1 METKALKSRMP
12 ALAAVAIASVVCVAA
27 WALPPYQQALFER
40 YPNAAAA
47 LPNCIACHDGPGANV
62 LNDFASAF
70 LANGFALDATL
81 EALDSDGDGAT
92 NGEELTA
99 SPATGPGDPMSRPGV
114 AGNPPSPPA
123 PVTDGPTL
131 YANNCAACHQPLAT
145 STKSGATL
153 SRMQSA
159 IAGNVGGMG
168 YLSSL
173 SLMQLQAIEAAL
185 APVTTST
192 PVGAA
197 INYTGMWW
205 NPTESGWS
213 ISVNHQGNVAFATLY
228 TYDEAGAPMWL
239 VMSSGL
245 LQADGRTYTGDLYRT
260 NGPAFNAQPFTPI
273 TAANLLTVGRMS
285 LTFSTAT
292 TATLSYTY
300 LGTAVSKNI
309 VPFVF
314 GTMAASCTSTTGNR
328 SALSNYQDTW
338 WNPAESGW
346 GLSIVHQDNT
356 LSAALSTY
364 DLAGNNLWLVS
375 PAILQPDGSYL
386 GALYR
391 TTGPAFN
398 AQPFTPITGANI
410 ATIGTMRFTFSD
422 GISGT
427 LAYTVN
433 GVPVSKS
440 ITRLVFSDTVPACSS
455 PLGSAPPAT
464 DGPTLYANNCA
475 ACHKPLATSAKAGA
489 TLARTQGAIAGNVGG
504 MGYLSS
510 LSATQL
516 QAIVTALATVTPP
529 PPATDGP
536 TLYANNCAACH
547 RPLAT
552 SAKAGA
558 TLARTRGAIAGNVG
572 GMGYLSSLSTA
583 QLQAI
588 VTALATVTPPPPATD
603 GPTLY
608 ANNCA
613 ACHRPLATSTKGGAT
628 LARTQGAIAGNV
640 GGMGYLSSLSVTQ
653 LQAIVAALAPIPPTT
668 APACGSCHGLP
679 PRTGQHDEHR
689 SRSCSTCHGAG
700 YSSTTVNAATHNNG
714 VRNLAES
721 SIGWNATSRSCTNS
735 CHGKESW

>member
-12 ALAAVAIASVVCVAA
+12 ALAAVVIASVVCVAA

-40 YPNAAAA
+40 YPNAVAA

-70 LANGFALDATL
+70 LANGFVLNATL

-99 SPATGPGDPMSRPGV
+99 SPATGPGDPLSRPGV
-114 AGNPPSPPA
+114 AVNPPSPPA
-123 PVTDGPTL
+123 PATDGPML

-145 STKSGATL
+145 STKAGATL

-168 YLSSL
+168 YLSGL
-173 SLMQLQAIEAAL
+173 SLVQLQAIEAAL
-185 APVTTST
+185 APVTMST
-192 PVGAA
+192 PGGAA

-205 NPTESGWS
+205 NPAESGWS
-213 ISVNHQGNVAFATLY
+213 ISVNHQGKVAFATLY

-273 TAANLLTVGRMS
+273 TAANLLNVGRMS
-285 LTFSTAT
+285 LMFSTAT

-386 GALYR
+386 GDLYR
-391 TTGPAFN
+391 TSGPAFN

-422 GISGT
+422 GMSGT

-440 ITRLVFSDTVPACSS
+440 ITRLVFGDTVPACSS
-455 PLGSAPPAT
+455 PSGSAPPA
-464 DGPTLYANNCA
+464 A
-475 ACHKPLATSAKAGA
+475 
-489 TLARTQGAIAGNVGG
+489 
-504 MGYLSS
+504 
-510 LSATQL
+510 
-516 QAIVTALATVTPP
+516 
-529 PPATDGP
+529 
-536 TLYANNCAACH
+536 
-547 RPLAT
+547 
-552 SAKAGA
+552 
-558 TLARTRGAIAGNVG
+558 
-572 GMGYLSSLSTA
+572 
-583 QLQAI
+583 
-588 VTALATVTPPPPATD
+588 D

-613 ACHRPLATSTKGGAT
+613 ACHRPLATSTKAGAT
-628 LARTQGAIAGNV
+628 LARMRGAIAGNV
-640 GGMGYLSSLSVTQ
+640 GGMGYLSSLSTAQ

-679 PRTGQHDEHR
+679 PRTGQHDKHR

-714 VRNLAES
+714 VTNLAES

-735 CHGKESW
+735 CHGRESW